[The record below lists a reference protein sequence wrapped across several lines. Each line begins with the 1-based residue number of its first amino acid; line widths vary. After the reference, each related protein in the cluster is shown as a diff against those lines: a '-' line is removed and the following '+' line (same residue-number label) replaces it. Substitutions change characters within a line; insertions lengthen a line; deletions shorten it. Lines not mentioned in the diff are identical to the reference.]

1 MLELKP
7 ERLAFDDFQDQE
19 ISVCGKL
26 FRADMSG
33 ALYWPSEDALIVADL
48 PLEQGSALAKRGQL
62 LPAEDHQPDRGDQE
76 ERADELHQILL

>member
-7 ERLAFDDFQDQE
+7 ERLASDDFQDQE

-33 ALYWPSEDALIVADL
+33 ALYWPSEDALIVADADRVN
-48 PLEQGSALAKRGQL
+48 PLGE
-62 LPAEDHQPDRGDQE
+62 PAVVTVLGETRFRHSQTSPCCS
-76 ERADELHQILL
+76 

>member
-48 PLEQGSALAKRGQL
+48 HLEKGS
-62 LPAEDHQPDRGDQE
+62 
-76 ERADELHQILL
+76 